1 MDKNVSVSSVLFVVC
16 MCFPLMFDSCNCNKD
31 YIYNYIYNYI
41 YMFEAEM
48 LDGFGL
54 PELDFGLLDCSCI
67 NNYTHKLAE
76 GEQNMRTHT

>member
-1 MDKNVSVSSVLFVVC
+1 
-16 MCFPLMFDSCNCNKD
+16 
-31 YIYNYIYNYI
+31 
-41 YMFEAEM
+41 MFEAEM

-54 PELDFGLLDCSCI
+54 PELDFGLLDCSCV

>member
-1 MDKNVSVSSVLFVVC
+1 MSVCHQCCLLC
-16 MCFPLMFDSCNCNKD
+16 SCVFHLCLILVIVIRTI
-31 YIYNYIYNYI
+31 YIKLYTYI

-54 PELDFGLLDCSCI
+54 PELDFGLLDCSCV